1 MLDLARGQVLLRSL
15 IMGAKEVNKAL
26 RESFKK
32 GLAVRQSIADLKE
45 TKKLEK
51 TQKAKKKSGSLSV
64 ASSSSSG
71 VPDSPPVA
79 LDERLDGPTSLSLGE
94 LMTSERLN
102 YTDALK
108 VFLNVRQ
115 EFEEQAR
122 NEAKAKSKTS
132 GKRKAEE
139 MPEEGNEEEDEE
151 QHESPN
157 PTKPDQASSQ
167 PQNPRQAESQGQG
180 QAAAQG
186 ARGAGTG
193 IR

>member
-32 GLAVRQSIADLKE
+32 GLAVRQSIADLK
-45 TKKLEK
+45 TKKPEK
-51 TQKAKKKSGSLSV
+51 TQKAKKSGSLSV

-71 VPDSPPVA
+71 VPDNPPVA

-186 ARGAGTG
+186 ARGGGTG